1 MLDEQ
6 TEASKRLDAT
16 FSCYSE
22 KRAFYM
28 AAASDFLQEKLADT
42 LKYVDTQGPQKH
54 EPLDDW
60 RYLLLARAA
69 LKYLQGKAYS
79 Y

>member
-1 MLDEQ
+1 MSDEQ
-6 TEASKRLDAT
+6 TAASKKLDAT
-16 FSCYSE
+16 FSCYGE

-28 AAASDFLQEKLADT
+28 AAAEDFLQEKLADT
-42 LKYVDTQGPQKH
+42 LKYVDTQGMQAH

-60 RYLLLARAA
+60 RYLGLARAA
-69 LKYLQGKAYS
+69 LKYLHGKAYS